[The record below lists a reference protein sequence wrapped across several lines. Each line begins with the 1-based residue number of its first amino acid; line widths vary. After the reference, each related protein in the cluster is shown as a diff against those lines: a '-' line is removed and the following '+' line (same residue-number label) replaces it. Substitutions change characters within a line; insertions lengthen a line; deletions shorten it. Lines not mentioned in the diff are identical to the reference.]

1 MTSESLQAFF
11 LYKTWSGETS
21 ARGTFLTREA
31 GLITCVC
38 KGVRKPEK
46 QALLQPFMPLWLMVK
61 KYKGYCFVQTMEN
74 AALPFDLQGSALFSG
89 LYVNELLYHVK
100 PDASESMFDAYLA
113 TIRSLVLADNQS
125 QIEIILRRFEWN
137 LLQVSGYAFSL
148 TETSNGLP
156 IEADKHYALMPG
168 KGFYPVAEGIMG
180 ATILAISQNKMETS
194 SVLKAAK
201 YLMRNALDHL
211 LGGVVIHSRKLYNP
225 IRP

>member
-21 ARGTFLTREA
+21 ARVTFLTREA

-46 QALLQPFMPLWLMVK
+46 QALLQPFMPLWLMIK
-61 KYKGYCFVQTMEN
+61 KYPAYYFVQAMEN
-74 AALPFDLQGSALFSG
+74 AALPYGLQGSALFSG
-89 LYVNELLYHVK
+89 LYVNELLYHLK
-100 PDASESMFDAYLA
+100 PDASEPMFDAYLA
-113 TIRSLVLADNQS
+113 TIRSLALADNQS

-148 TETSNGLP
+148 TETFNDLP
-156 IEADKHYALMPG
+156 IEEDKHYALMPG
-168 KGFYPVAEGIMG
+168 KGLYPAAQGITG
-180 ATILAISQNKMETS
+180 AVILAISQDKMDTPP
-194 SVLKAAK
+194 VLKAAK
-201 YLMRNALDHL
+201 YLMRNALEHL

-225 IRP
+225 VRP